1 MNPRDRYPISG
12 YPKSDYPLSHN
23 PKSDYP
29 ISGYAGSDYP
39 KSGYPISGYGGSAAT
54 DERPWRY
61 APVTCAQCSVVVQVA
76 KFSLQHTSI
85 QWSAGA
91 VRGCTE
97 FSSAEENSA
106 LIPTCASLRDSIEDA
121 VAGGR
126 VEVLPP

>member
-1 MNPRDRYPISG
+1 MSIR
-12 YPKSDYPLSHN
+12 
-23 PKSDYP
+23 
-29 ISGYAGSDYP
+29 A
-39 KSGYPISGYGGSAAT
+39 

-61 APVTCAQCSVVVQVA
+61 TPVACAQCGVIVQVT
-76 KFSLQHTSI
+76 KFSLQHTSV

-91 VRGCTE
+91 VGGCAE
-97 FSSAEENSA
+97 FAKADSVSA

>member
-1 MNPRDRYPISG
+1 M
-12 YPKSDYPLSHN
+12 
-23 PKSDYP
+23 
-29 ISGYAGSDYP
+29 
-39 KSGYPISGYGGSAAT
+39 AAVKA

-61 APVTCAQCSVVVQVA
+61 TDVACAQCGVTVAVA

-91 VRGCTE
+91 VGGCAE
-97 FSSAEENSA
+97 FAAGSAAGRPSA
-106 LIPTCASLRDSIEDA
+106 LIPACASLRDSIESA